1 LSGWSALGSLQS
13 GVALGAVG
21 VKYCNVN
28 ARDLLANAPNN
39 WILTDDGESDNC
51 APPLTIHDF
60 LILQSSGTKLYK
72 TELLQEAIRALNEST
87 GSTPPATLMDFVN
100 GEVVN
105 GRVFMEFDLQAI
117 VNAIN
122 GDTPQ
127 EGDAVEENGD
137 DTNNEDEDSSDIP
150 L

>member
-1 LSGWSALGSLQS
+1 
-13 GVALGAVG
+13 
-21 VKYCNVN
+21 
-28 ARDLLANAPNN
+28 
-39 WILTDDGESDNC
+39 
-51 APPLTIHDF
+51 
-60 LILQSSGTKLYK
+60 
-72 TELLQEAIRALNEST
+72 
-87 GSTPPATLMDFVN
+87 MDFVN

-117 VNAIN
+117 VNAIS